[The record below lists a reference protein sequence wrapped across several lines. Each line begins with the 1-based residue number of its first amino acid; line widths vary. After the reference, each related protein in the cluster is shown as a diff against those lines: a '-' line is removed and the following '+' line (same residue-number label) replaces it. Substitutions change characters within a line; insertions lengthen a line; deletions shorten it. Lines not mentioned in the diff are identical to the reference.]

1 MNLIASAPGLGSPF
15 GIFGYVESTQCR
27 LRRSMQVTYNRN
39 DPTGG
44 TSAARDNPL
53 NGAPRAKRPGRNK
66 LEKPALAG
74 YERSKASKAMADQ
87 QNLETARP
95 DTADPAVALA
105 KALGQWPPAP
115 PKALASR
122 TPGKVPGML
131 APTVESLA
139 QELGLKLGDQNQ
151 LTIRRIKRGKGYAFV
166 RANGAHIRDARTIRR
181 LHAMAV
187 PPAYAEVRYSPDPTS
202 HLQAVGRD
210 AAGRLQYRYHADWE
224 KVREHRKAHRLAKLV
239 AALPKIRRNV
249 SMHLSGE
256 EPTREFALSA
266 VIELI
271 ARTAI
276 RPGNESYAR
285 LNGTRGATTLLK
297 SNVTLEDDSI
307 VLTFKAKGGKAVK
320 KECNAAKLVR
330 AIGILQ
336 SLPGRRMFQ
345 YRDASGVVRTVST
358 TTVNGFL
365 REIAGI
371 KISLKDF
378 RTLMASAVVLESLSR
393 ISPAKSARGRKRQV
407 LDAIRAA
414 ADRLSN
420 TPAICRKSYVHDTI
434 VTAFEDGI
442 LERFAATMKGCRSQ
456 KKREQLL
463 AEVVMAAAA

>member
-1 MNLIASAPGLGSPF
+1 
-15 GIFGYVESTQCR
+15 
-27 LRRSMQVTYNRN
+27 
-39 DPTGG
+39 
-44 TSAARDNPL
+44 
-53 NGAPRAKRPGRNK
+53 
-66 LEKPALAG
+66 
-74 YERSKASKAMADQ
+74 MADQ
-87 QNLETARP
+87 QNFETARP
-95 DTADPAVALA
+95 VAADPAVALA

-115 PKALASR
+115 PKALPSE
-122 TPGKVPGML
+122 TPRKMPGMP

-151 LTIRRIKRGKGYAFV
+151 LTIRRIKRGKNYSFV
-166 RANGAHIRDARTIRR
+166 RANGSHIRCARTIRR

-187 PPAYAEVRYSPDPTS
+187 PPAYADVRYSPDPNS

-224 KVREHRKAHRLAKLV
+224 KVREQRKAHRLAKLV

-249 SMHLSGE
+249 SMHLSGD

-297 SNVTLEDDSI
+297 SNVTLEEDI
-307 VLTFKAKGGKAVK
+307 VVLTFKAKGGKAVK

-345 YRDASGVVRTVST
+345 YRDASGIVRTVST

-407 LDAIRAA
+407 LDAIRSA

-463 AEVVMAAAA
+463 AQVVMAAAA

>member
-1 MNLIASAPGLGSPF
+1 M
-15 GIFGYVESTQCR
+15 
-27 LRRSMQVTYNRN
+27 
-39 DPTGG
+39 
-44 TSAARDNPL
+44 
-53 NGAPRAKRPGRNK
+53 
-66 LEKPALAG
+66 
-74 YERSKASKAMADQ
+74 DQ
-87 QNLETARP
+87 QNLTGAEPAS
-95 DTADPAVALA
+95 ADPAVALA
-105 KALGQWPPAP
+105 KALGQWPKPEP
-115 PKALASR
+115 PKPKLN
-122 TPGKVPGML
+122 GKTSVL
-131 APTVESLA
+131 ELA
-139 QELGLKLGDQNQ
+139 QELGLKLGDQNG
-151 LTIRRIKRGKGYAFV
+151 LTIRRIKRGKGYSFV

-187 PPAYAEVRYSPDPTS
+187 PPAYREVRYSPDPNS

-249 SMHLSGE
+249 SAHLADH

-297 SNVTLEDDSI
+297 SNVTLEDDSF
-307 VLTFKAKGGKAVK
+307 VLTFKAKGGKAVR

-330 AIGILQ
+330 AIGILRT
-336 SLPGRRMFQ
+336 LPGKRMFQ
-345 YRDASGVVRTVST
+345 YRDSSGTVRTVST
-358 TTVNGFL
+358 TTVNTFL

-393 ISPAKSARGRKRQV
+393 ISPADSARGRKKQV
-407 LDAIRAA
+407 LEAIRAA
-414 ADRLSN
+414 ADKLSN

-442 LERFAATMKGCRSQ
+442 LERFAATMKGQRTPN
-456 KKREQLL
+456 KREQLL
-463 AEVVMAAAA
+463 AQVVMAAAV